1 MNTLFIKRCSLIL
14 ILLYSTIFSAAQSS
28 NLFIK
33 GKILNSDNALVFE
46 DISAIGELSVVH
58 ASAVIAPESNGDF
71 KFQHYITRAG
81 YFRIG
86 RNILYLQPKDTLEVV
101 IDKFSREKSTF
112 VGKNAFIQDY
122 LKWTPYPKAGS
133 YLNGGDNVKKTLQA
147 TLDTL
152 EAIKQN
158 RKLRLDNTKGLPP
171 DFRHLED
178 VRIEVDL
185 LNSVY
190 SLHIY
195 FARHNRLTGDSLNRF
210 MDQYRQTIKAYSLK
224 MPYNK
229 LKKEYLSIEV
239 YRDVL
244 PQLIRQIPIDA
255 ERNAYWED
263 WLNAKTLKLKMEGA
277 PSRDSL
283 QVIASRLPTIKDSR
297 FQKTLETS
305 LQSYM
310 LVSTGDDAIPFVFK
324 NTDDTE
330 VSLERYKGKVIY
342 IDFWA
347 TWCGP
352 CINEFK
358 YLDQL
363 KAQFADRNIVFLS
376 ISVDENKDRWK
387 EFMQKVNE
395 VKYHG
400 IVSRDQISNYNL
412 SAIPR
417 VIIIDKDFKLVA
429 IHGPLPSSKETSL
442 LLEQLI
448 NKR

>member
-1 MNTLFIKRCSLIL
+1 M
-14 ILLYSTIFSAAQSS
+14 
-28 NLFIK
+28 
-33 GKILNSDNALVFE
+33 
-46 DISAIGELSVVH
+46 
-58 ASAVIAPESNGDF
+58 
-71 KFQHYITRAG
+71 
-81 YFRIG
+81 
-86 RNILYLQPKDTLEVV
+86 
-101 IDKFSREKSTF
+101 
-112 VGKNAFIQDY
+112 
-122 LKWTPYPKAGS
+122 PY
-133 YLNGGDNVKKTLQA
+133 T
-147 TLDTL
+147 
-152 EAIKQN
+152 
-158 RKLRLDNTKGLPP
+158 KLRKD
-171 DFRHLED
+171 
-178 VRIEVDL
+178 
-185 LNSVY
+185 
-190 SLHIY
+190 
-195 FARHNRLTGDSLNRF
+195 
-210 MDQYRQTIKAYSLK
+210 
-224 MPYNK
+224 
-229 LKKEYLSIEV
+229 YLSIQV

-244 PQLIRQIPIDA
+244 PQLIRQIPIA
-255 ERNAYWED
+255 TERNAYWED
-263 WLNAKTLKLKMEGA
+263 WLNSKTLKLKMDGA
-277 PSRDSL
+277 TSRDSL
-283 QVIASRLPTIKDSR
+283 QVIAAKLQTIKDSKFR
-297 FQKTLETS
+297 KALETS
-305 LQSYM
+305 LQSFM

>member
-14 ILLYSTIFSAAQSS
+14 ILLYSTIFSAAQSH
-28 NLFIK
+28 NLLIK

-46 DISAIGELSVVH
+46 DISAISELSVVH
-58 ASAVIAPESNGDF
+58 ASTLIAPESNGDF
-71 KFQHYITRAG
+71 KFQHYIDRAG

-86 RNILYLQPKDTLEVV
+86 RNILYLQPEDTLEVV

-122 LKWTPYPKAGS
+122 LKYTPYPKAGS
-133 YLNGGDNVKKTLQA
+133 YLDGGDNVKKTLQA

-152 EAIKQN
+152 EAIKKN

-178 VRIEVDL
+178 VRIEADL

-210 MDQYRQTIKAYSLK
+210 MDQYRQTIKAYSIK
-224 MPYNK
+224 MPYTK
-229 LKKEYLSIEV
+229 LRKDYLSIQV

-244 PQLIRQIPIDA
+244 PQLIRQIPIA
-255 ERNAYWED
+255 TERNAYWED
-263 WLNAKTLKLKMEGA
+263 WLNSKTLKLKMDGA
-277 PSRDSL
+277 TSRDSL
-283 QVIASRLPTIKDSR
+283 QVIAAKLQTIKDSKFR
-297 FQKTLETS
+297 KALETS
-305 LQSYM
+305 LQSFM

-363 KAQFADRNIVFLS
+363 KAQFADSNIVFLS

-387 EFMQKVNE
+387 EFMQKVNDA
-395 VKYHG
+395 KYFG

-417 VIIIDKDFKLVA
+417 VIIIDKDFKLAA
-429 IHGPLPSSKETSL
+429 IHGPLPSSKETSV
-442 LLEQLI
+442 LLEKLTK
-448 NKR
+448 N

>member
-1 MNTLFIKRCSLIL
+1 
-14 ILLYSTIFSAAQSS
+14 
-28 NLFIK
+28 
-33 GKILNSDNALVFE
+33 
-46 DISAIGELSVVH
+46 
-58 ASAVIAPESNGDF
+58 
-71 KFQHYITRAG
+71 
-81 YFRIG
+81 
-86 RNILYLQPKDTLEVV
+86 
-101 IDKFSREKSTF
+101 
-112 VGKNAFIQDY
+112 
-122 LKWTPYPKAGS
+122 
-133 YLNGGDNVKKTLQA
+133 
-147 TLDTL
+147 
-152 EAIKQN
+152 
-158 RKLRLDNTKGLPP
+158 
-171 DFRHLED
+171 
-178 VRIEVDL
+178 
-185 LNSVY
+185 
-190 SLHIY
+190 
-195 FARHNRLTGDSLNRF
+195 
-210 MDQYRQTIKAYSLK
+210 

>member
-1 MNTLFIKRCSLIL
+1 MNTLFIKRCALIL
-14 ILLYSTIFSAAQSS
+14 ILLYSTIFSAAQSH
-28 NLFIK
+28 NLLIK

-58 ASAVIAPESNGDF
+58 ASTLIAPESNGDF
-71 KFQHYITRAG
+71 KFQHYIDRAG

-86 RNILYLQPKDTLEVV
+86 RNILYLQPEDTLEVV

-122 LKWTPYPKAGS
+122 LKYTPYPKAGS
-133 YLNGGDNVKKTLQA
+133 YLDGGDNVKKTLQA

-152 EAIKQN
+152 EAIKKN

-178 VRIEVDL
+178 VRIEADL

-210 MDQYRQTIKAYSLK
+210 MDQYRQTIKAYSIK
-224 MPYNK
+224 MPYTK
-229 LKKEYLSIEV
+229 LRKDYLSIQV

-244 PQLIRQIPIDA
+244 PQLIRQIPIA
-255 ERNAYWED
+255 TERNAYWED
-263 WLNAKTLKLKMEGA
+263 WLNSKTLKLKMDGA
-277 PSRDSL
+277 TSRDSL
-283 QVIASRLPTIKDSR
+283 QVIAAKLQTIKDSKFR
-297 FQKTLETS
+297 KALETS
-305 LQSYM
+305 LQSFM

-363 KAQFADRNIVFLS
+363 KAQFADSNIVFLS

-387 EFMQKVNE
+387 EFMQKVNDA
-395 VKYHG
+395 KYFG

-417 VIIIDKDFKLVA
+417 VIIIDKDFKLAA
-429 IHGPLPSSKETSL
+429 IHGPLPSSKETSA
-442 LLEQLI
+442 LLEKLT
-448 NKR
+448 KK

>member
-224 MPYNK
+224 MPYTK
-229 LKKEYLSIEV
+229 LRKDYLSIQV

-263 WLNAKTLKLKMEGA
+263 WLNAKILRLEMEGA
-277 PSRDSL
+277 TSRDSL
-283 QVIASRLPTIKDSR
+283 QVIASKLPKIKNSKFR
-297 FQKTLETS
+297 KALETS
-305 LQSYM
+305 VQSFM
-310 LVSTGDDAIPFVFK
+310 LVSTGDNVIPFVYK
-324 NTDDTE
+324 NTDDAE
-330 VSLERYKGKVIY
+330 VNLERYKGKVIY
-342 IDFWA
+342 VDFWA

-352 CINEFK
+352 CIKEFK
-358 YLDQL
+358 YLDEL
-363 KAQFADRNIVFLS
+363 KAKFTDSNIVFLS

-387 EFMQKVNE
+387 EFMQKVSDA
-395 VKYHG
+395 KHHG
-400 IVSRDQISNYNL
+400 IVSWDQIRDYNL
-412 SAIPR
+412 AAIPR
-417 VIIIDKDFKLVA
+417 VIIIDKDFKLAA
-429 IHGPLPSSKETSL
+429 IHGPLPSSKETSA
-442 LLEQLI
+442 LLEKLT
-448 NKR
+448 KK

>member
-1 MNTLFIKRCSLIL
+1 MNTLFIKRCALIL
-14 ILLYSTIFSAAQSS
+14 ILLYSTIFSAAQSH
-28 NLFIK
+28 NLLIK

-46 DISAIGELSVVH
+46 DISAISELSVVH
-58 ASAVIAPESNGDF
+58 ASTLIAPESNGDF
-71 KFQHYITRAG
+71 KFQHYIDRAG

-86 RNILYLQPKDTLEVV
+86 RNILYLQPEDTLEVV

-122 LKWTPYPKAGS
+122 LKYTPYPKAGS
-133 YLNGGDNVKKTLQA
+133 YLDGGDNVKKTLQA

-152 EAIKQN
+152 EAIKKN

-178 VRIEVDL
+178 VRIEADL

-210 MDQYRQTIKAYSLK
+210 MDQYRQTIKAYSIK
-224 MPYNK
+224 MPYTK
-229 LKKEYLSIEV
+229 LRKDYLSIQV

-244 PQLIRQIPIDA
+244 PQLIRQIPIA
-255 ERNAYWED
+255 TERNAYWED
-263 WLNAKTLKLKMEGA
+263 WLNSKTLKLKMDGA
-277 PSRDSL
+277 TSRDSL
-283 QVIASRLPTIKDSR
+283 QVIAAKLQTIKDSKFR
-297 FQKTLETS
+297 KALETS
-305 LQSYM
+305 LQSFM

-363 KAQFADRNIVFLS
+363 KAQFADSNIVFLS

-387 EFMQKVNE
+387 EFMQKVNDA
-395 VKYHG
+395 KYFG

-417 VIIIDKDFKLVA
+417 VIIIDKDFKLAA
-429 IHGPLPSSKETSL
+429 IHGPLPSSKETSV
-442 LLEQLI
+442 LLEKLTK
-448 NKR
+448 N